1 MNYPKMQT
9 LWKRDPLNNFVIMP
23 GEYSRE
29 EFLNVRKWTYTEKID
44 GMNIKVIY
52 KDESLYFGVHLSFE
66 GRTERAT
73 LPKQLVSFLEET
85 FTLPKM
91 AYKFEDV
98 NAVTLYGEGYGAGIQ
113 KGGGGYQEAKE
124 FILFDVVIDGMW
136 LLRDS
141 VEDIAIYFGINYV
154 PEINPYKTIADIVDY
169 VKGRP
174 QSLIAKGNKVME
186 GIVARSDPLMLFRN
200 GNPLMWKLK
209 TRDFDELEALKKIE
223 E

>member
-1 MNYPKMQT
+1 MQT
-9 LWKRDPLNNFVIMP
+9 LWKRDPANNFVIMP

-29 EFLNVRKWTYTEKID
+29 EFLNVRKWNYTEKID

-52 KDESLYFGVHLSFE
+52 KDESLYYGPQLSFE

-85 FTLPKM
+85 FTLPQMK
-91 AYKFEDV
+91 YKFDDV
-98 NAVTLYGEGYGAGIQ
+98 KIVTLYGEGYGAGIQ
-113 KGGGGYQEAKE
+113 NGGGLYQEAKE
-124 FILFDVVIDGMW
+124 FILFDVVIDGIW

-141 VEDIAIYFGINYV
+141 IEDIAAYFGIKCV

-169 VKGRP
+169 LKGHP

-209 TRDFDELEALKKIE
+209 IYDLDELEAIKKVE
-223 E
+223 T